1 MENFTTRFW
10 ARVNK
15 TETCWEWTGSLI
27 TGGYGRITY
36 GGKQSVAH
44 RVSYE
49 MSGEVIPAGMDI
61 DHICHNRAC
70 VRPEHLRLATRKQ
83 NSENVTGAYK
93 NSQTGIRGVT
103 KRGNSWRAQVRHNG
117 KLITVGTFTNSADA
131 EAAVIALRAELF
143 THSDMDRAA

>member
-10 ARVNK
+10 SRVNK
-15 TETCWEWTGSLI
+15 TETCWEWTGTLI
-27 TGGYGRITY
+27 KGGYGKITY
-36 GGKQSVAH
+36 GSKQAVAH

-83 NSENVTGAYK
+83 NSENITGAYK

-117 KLITVGTFTNSADA
+117 KLITAGTFTNSAEA